1 MGDDLYEFL
10 TQWFTVFEEYKENDF
25 FAFGESYAGNA
36 KEGTIFCRMPC
47 LRIDVLGK
55 YVPTISK
62 KIHDEN
68 QSADFKIN
76 FKGLGIGNGAI
87 DPYNSFEFGE
97 YLYQVNEIST
107 RGLHVD

>member
-1 MGDDLYEFL
+1 MLHYVPTCKFVVPFS
-10 TQWFTVFEEYKENDF
+10 Q
-25 FAFGESYAGNA
+25 
-36 KEGTIFCRMPC
+36 
-47 LRIDVLGK
+47 GK

-87 DPYNSFEFGE
+87 DPPNSFEFGE
-97 YLYQVNEIST
+97 YLYQVNDKIK
-107 RGLHVD
+107 DN

>member
-1 MGDDLYEFL
+1 MSGTELGTTIQSNYKARLKGAYYVALITFL
-10 TQWFTVFEEYKENDF
+10 ALPGCGLANSP
-25 FAFGESYAGNA
+25 AFLPISC
-36 KEGTIFCRMPC
+36 TF
-47 LRIDVLGK
+47 VLFSQGK

-87 DPYNSFEFGE
+87 DPPNSFEFGE
-97 YLYQVNEIST
+97 YLYQVKDKIKDN
-107 RGLHVD
+107 

>member
-1 MGDDLYEFL
+1 ML
-10 TQWFTVFEEYKENDF
+10 V
-25 FAFGESYAGNA
+25 
-36 KEGTIFCRMPC
+36 
-47 LRIDVLGK
+47 GK

-87 DPYNSFEFGE
+87 DPTNAWVYGQ
-97 YLYQVNEIST
+97 YLYQVNEKRT
-107 RGLHVD
+107 TNKEV

>member
-1 MGDDLYEFL
+1 MWTISTL
-10 TQWFTVFEEYKENDF
+10 KDF
-25 FAFGESYAGNA
+25 
-36 KEGTIFCRMPC
+36 
-47 LRIDVLGK
+47 RIDSCMRVGGVVYKFTLGMKHPVDSVLISTFVLFSQGK

-87 DPYNSFEFGE
+87 DPPNSFEFGE
-97 YLYQVNEIST
+97 YLYQVNDKIK
-107 RGLHVD
+107 DN